1 MAKAI
6 RQINKSIPTEEELQL
21 QAISDIMKAI
31 GENRDAILT
40 SLDILKNLH
49 DLGVLQAVQGL
60 LEQRVDVATIALKQ
74 INQPAMHHTIKNA
87 FNAFKFLGTVKPEQL
102 QLILQGL
109 SHGLEYSSENRQQHE
124 QQSLW
129 KMSKSMRDP
138 NIKASLSTAMD
149 FLQGM
154 GEVLNNNNDG
164 KTLH

>member
-40 SLDILKNLH
+40 SLDIFKNLH

-74 INQPAMHHTIKNA
+74 INQPAMHNSIKNA
-87 FNAFKFLGTVKPEQL
+87 FNAIKFIGSVKPEQL

-109 SHGLEYSSENRQQHE
+109 SHGLERSSENNQQHE

-129 KMSKSMRDP
+129 QMSKSLRDP
-138 NIKASLSTAMD
+138 DVKASLSTAMI

-154 GEVLNNNNDG
+154 GEVFNNNG

>member
-6 RQINKSIPTEEELQL
+6 RQINKSVPTEEELQL

-31 GENRDAILT
+31 GENRDAIVT
-40 SLDILKNLH
+40 SLDILKNLQ

-74 INQPAMHHTIKNA
+74 INQPAMHNTIKNA
-87 FNAFKFLGTVKPEQL
+87 FNAIKFLGTVKPEQL

-109 SHGLEYSSENRQQHE
+109 GQGLERTSENNQQQEH
-124 QQSLW
+124 QSLW
-129 KMSKSMRDP
+129 KMSKSLRDP
-138 NIKASLSTAMD
+138 DVKASLSTALE

-154 GEVLNNNNDG
+154 GEVFNN
-164 KTLH
+164 

>member
-21 QAISDIMKAI
+21 QAISDIMKVI
-31 GENRDAILT
+31 GENRDAIV
-40 SLDILKNLH
+40 SSVDILKNLY

-60 LEQRVDVATIALKQ
+60 LEQRVDIATIALKQ
-74 INQPAMHHTIKNA
+74 INQPAMHNSIKNA
-87 FNAFKFLGTVKPEQL
+87 FNAIKFFGSVKPEQL

-109 SHGLEYSSENRQQHE
+109 SQGLERSSESNPQQK

-129 KMSKSMRDP
+129 QMSKSLRDP
-138 NIKASLSTAMD
+138 DVKASLSTAIE

-154 GEVLNNNNDG
+154 GKVFNNDR

>member
-6 RQINKSIPTEEELQL
+6 RRINKSIPTEEELQL

-31 GENRDAILT
+31 GENRDAIVS

-74 INQPAMHHTIKNA
+74 INQPAMHNSIKNA
-87 FNAFKFLGTVKPEQL
+87 FNAIKFFGAVKPEQL

-109 SHGLEYSSENRQQHE
+109 SQGLERSSESNPQKE

-129 KMSKSMRDP
+129 QMSKSLRDP
-138 NIKASLSTAMD
+138 DVKASLLTAIE

-154 GEVLNNNNDG
+154 GKVFNNDG
-164 KTLH
+164 KTLQ

>member
-1 MAKAI
+1 MDI
-6 RQINKSIPTEEELQL
+6 LKSLHDMGAL
-21 QAISDIMKAI
+21 QAI
-31 GENRDAILT
+31 
-40 SLDILKNLH
+40 
-49 DLGVLQAVQGL
+49 QGL

-87 FNAFKFLGTVKPEQL
+87 FNAIKFLGTVKPEQL

-109 SHGLEYSSENRQQHE
+109 SHGLERSSENSQQHE

-138 NIKASLSTAMD
+138 DIKASLSTAMG

-154 GEVLNNNNDG
+154 GEVLNNNKDG
-164 KTLH
+164 KALH

>member
-6 RQINKSIPTEEELQL
+6 RQINKSVPTEEELQL

-31 GENRDAILT
+31 GENRDAIVT
-40 SLDILKNLH
+40 SLDILKNLQ

-74 INQPAMHHTIKNA
+74 INQPAMHNTIKNA
-87 FNAFKFLGTVKPEQL
+87 FNAIKFLGTVKPEQL

-109 SHGLEYSSENRQQHE
+109 GQGLERTSENKQQQEH
-124 QQSLW
+124 QSLW
-129 KMSKSMRDP
+129 KMSKSLRDP
-138 NIKASLSTAMD
+138 DVKASLSIALE

-154 GEVLNNNNDG
+154 GEVFNNEG

>member
-6 RQINKSIPTEEELQL
+6 RQINKSVPTEEELQL

-31 GENRDAILT
+31 GENRDAIVT
-40 SLDILKNLH
+40 SLDILKNLQ

-74 INQPAMHHTIKNA
+74 INQPAMHNTIKNA
-87 FNAFKFLGTVKPEQL
+87 FNAIKFLGTVKPEQL

-109 SHGLEYSSENRQQHE
+109 SQGLERTSENNQQQEH
-124 QQSLW
+124 QSLW
-129 KMSKSMRDP
+129 KMSKSLRDP
-138 NIKASLSTAMD
+138 DVKASLSTAIE

-154 GEVLNNNNDG
+154 GEVFNNGG

>member
-21 QAISDIMKAI
+21 QAISDIIKAL

-49 DLGVLQAVQGL
+49 DMGALQAVQVL

-87 FNAFKFLGTVKPEQL
+87 FNAIKFLGSVKPEQL

-109 SHGLEYSSENRQQHE
+109 SHGLERSSENRQQNE

-129 KMSKSMRDP
+129 KMGKSLRDP
-138 NIKASLSTAMD
+138 DIKTSLLTAMD

>member
-6 RQINKSIPTEEELQL
+6 RQINKSVPTEEELQL

-31 GENRDAILT
+31 GENRDAIVT
-40 SLDILKNLH
+40 SLDILKNLQ
-49 DLGVLQAVQGL
+49 DIGVLQAVQGL

-74 INQPAMHHTIKNA
+74 INQPAMHNSIKNA
-87 FNAFKFLGTVKPEQL
+87 FNAIKFLGTVKPEQL

-109 SHGLEYSSENRQQHE
+109 GQGLERTLGNNQQQEH
-124 QQSLW
+124 QSLW
-129 KMSKSMRDP
+129 KMSKSLRDP
-138 NIKASLSTAMD
+138 DVKASLSTALE

-154 GEVLNNNNDG
+154 GEVFNNEG

>member
-31 GENRDAILT
+31 GENRDAIVT

-74 INQPAMHHTIKNA
+74 INQPAMHNTIKNA
-87 FNAFKFLGTVKPEQL
+87 FNAIKFLGTVKPEQL

-109 SHGLEYSSENRQQHE
+109 GQGLERTSENNQQQEH
-124 QQSLW
+124 QSLW
-129 KMSKSMRDP
+129 KMSKSLRDP
-138 NIKASLSTAMD
+138 DVKASLSTALE

-154 GEVLNNNNDG
+154 GEVFNNEG

>member
-6 RQINKSIPTEEELQL
+6 RQINKSVPTEEELQL

-31 GENRDAILT
+31 GENRDAIVT
-40 SLDILKNLH
+40 SLDILKNLQ

-74 INQPAMHHTIKNA
+74 INQPAMHNTIKNA
-87 FNAFKFLGTVKPEQL
+87 FNAIKFLGTVKPEQL

-109 SHGLEYSSENRQQHE
+109 GQGLKRTSENNQQQEH
-124 QQSLW
+124 QSLW
-129 KMSKSMRDP
+129 KMSKSLRDP
-138 NIKASLSTAMD
+138 DVKASLSIALE

-154 GEVLNNNNDG
+154 GEVFNNEG